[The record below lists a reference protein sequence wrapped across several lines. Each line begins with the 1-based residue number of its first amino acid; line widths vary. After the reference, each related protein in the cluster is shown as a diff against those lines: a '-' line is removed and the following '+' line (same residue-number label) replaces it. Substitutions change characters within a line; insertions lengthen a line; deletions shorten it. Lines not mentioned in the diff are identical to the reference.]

1 MSNNTRYITK
11 NGDRWDLIAYKSYGD
26 ATMIDII
33 IAANP
38 GVSVDPVLKEGITL
52 NIPIVD
58 EPDVDKS
65 LLPPWKR

>member
-1 MSNNTRYITK
+1 MSNTRYITK
-11 NGDRWDLIAYKSYGD
+11 NGDRWDLIAYKAYGD

-38 GVSVDPVLKEGITL
+38 GVPVDPVLKEGITL

>member
-1 MSNNTRYITK
+1 MSNTRYITK
-11 NGDRWDLIAYKSYGD
+11 QGDRWDLIAYKAYGD

-33 IAANP
+33 IAANS

>member
-1 MSNNTRYITK
+1 M
-11 NGDRWDLIAYKSYGD
+11 IAYKAYGD